1 MQSPNSSAWLKLGVA
16 IFSTALIGTGCT
28 SLKPTTSPSAS
39 GGANGKGGTGTSA
52 ASSLGGTRNA
62 GGVNSGVGGNGTVF
76 GSGGATG
83 GSNSSDSAGGNAST
97 GGSTF
102 GGSTASGGNNST
114 SNFGGNPARGGAASS
129 GGASMGGTAMGGTA
143 MGGTTKGGATTG
155 GTSMGGSAMGGSAM
169 GGSATGGAS
178 TGGSTD
184 TSGVGG
190 VTSTGGTSSGAGGTG
205 ALSCDVITCIGGKVC
220 VSGVCQCPSDST
232 LCGGVCLAPADL
244 QTDPAHCGTTGC
256 GVACGTGATCAAGAC
271 TCTTAGQ
278 TACAGGCAN
287 MQTDPKNCGTC
298 ATVCASGI
306 CEAAVCRKVKDCY
319 QKTTLGTPL
328 LVNFDT
334 YDGTNPVTNWVFAF
348 NAPAGATNTVYAG
361 FYEYDDGTGT
371 PLLSMPASGAN
382 ASKYAISISNTQAS
396 GWGGALGMWMG
407 CVDASAYQG
416 ISFWVKGTT
425 PTGKASFSFTT
436 ENTSAPDTTG
446 YGGGTCSG
454 TCKGPWVDFPV
465 TTTWTQ
471 VLVPWGTFTPGMAN
485 GANVTTTGN
494 GITGLTYNVSL
505 NYVAAAGDAGYVA
518 APGAYNLA
526 IDDIEFIG
534 NTACGTGL
542 SICGTGC
549 VDTQTNNVHC
559 GACGNACS
567 ATRSCQAGK
576 CICPSGYTDCSG
588 ECVNTQIDVQ
598 NCGSCGKPCTGI
610 CSAGSCQAST
620 CTSGMSQLDYTRTT
634 YASITQNKYWLNNN
648 LWGISGATGWQG
660 IWDTC
665 TSGNTI
671 GWGTD
676 WNWSGTSNQVKSY
689 ASAVLGWHWG
699 WKIDGT
705 GLPVQISANKNVTCG
720 WNYRV
725 TPGQTIDV
733 SYDLFAHA
741 LANPGYADQPTEEI
755 MIWLYT
761 AGGAGPIGGVDST
774 TSIGGASWE
783 VHKGSTGT
791 WNVYSYVRT
800 TNTTSATLNMM
811 DFLKDLVN
819 KGWMSSSH
827 YLTSIE
833 AGTEVFVGTGRL
845 DTDNYYCTIQ

>member
-1 MQSPNSSAWLKLGVA
+1 MQSPNSSAWLKLGVTL
-16 IFSTALIGTGCT
+16 FSTFMIAAGCT
-28 SLKPTTSPSAS
+28 PQSTTTSPQTS
-39 GGANGKGGTGTSA
+39 GGAIGHGGTSSANSA
-52 ASSLGGTRNA
+52 ATGNVGGTQNLGGA
-62 GGVNSGVGGNGTVF
+62 NSSMGGNGAVSS
-76 GSGGATG
+76 SGGAAG
-83 GSNSSDSAGGNAST
+83 GSSSSGGGGGNAT
-97 GGSTF
+97 MGGSTF
-102 GGSTASGGNNST
+102 GGSTAGGNNST
-114 SNFGGNPARGGAASS
+114 SNFGGSATKGGSATS
-129 GGASMGGTAMGGTA
+129 GGASLGGNNVGGNTI
-143 MGGTTKGGATTG
+143 GGATKGGSTTTTG
-155 GTSMGGSAMGGSAM
+155 AGGVPTS
-169 GGSATGGAS
+169 
-178 TGGSTD
+178 GGSTT

-190 VTSTGGTSSGAGGTG
+190 VTTTGGASSTVAATST
-205 ALSCDVITCIGGKVC
+205 LSCDALTCTGGKVC
-220 VSGVCQCPSDST
+220 VSGVCQCPTGST

-256 GVACGTGATCAAGAC
+256 GVACGTGANCSAGVC
-271 TCTTAGQ
+271 SCTTAGQ
-278 TACAGGCAN
+278 TACTGGCADL
-287 MQTDPKNCGTC
+287 QTDPKNCGKC

-306 CEAAVCRKVKDCY
+306 CTAGVCRPVKDCY
-319 QKTTLGTPL
+319 QKTTLGSPL

-382 ASKYAISISNTQAS
+382 ASKYAISISNTQS
-396 GWGGALGMWMG
+396 SSWGGALGMWMG
-407 CVDASAYQG
+407 CIDASAYQG

-425 PTGKASFSFTT
+425 PTGKASFSFSNPETT
-436 ENTSAPDTTG
+436 VPDTTG

-454 TCKGPWVDFPV
+454 ICKSPYIDFPV

-471 VLVPWGTFTPGMAN
+471 VLVPWGTFTPGIAN

-494 GITGLTYNVSL
+494 DISGLTFNVSL
-505 NYVAAAGDAGYVA
+505 NYVAAPGDAGYVA
-518 APGAYNLA
+518 TPGAYSLA

-534 NTACGTGL
+534 STACGTGL

-598 NCGSCGKPCTGI
+598 NCGGCGKPCTGI

-620 CTSGMSQLDYTRTT
+620 CTSGMSQLDYTKTT
-634 YASITQNKYWLNNN
+634 YASITQNKYWINNN

-699 WKIDGT
+699 WKITGT

-755 MIWLYT
+755 MIWLYKT
-761 AGGAGPIGGVDST
+761 GGAGPIGGVDST

-800 TNTTSATLNMM
+800 VNTTSATLNMM

-845 DTDNYYCTIQ
+845 DTDNYYCTVQ

>member
-1 MQSPNSSAWLKLGVA
+1 MQSPSSSAWLKLSVT
-16 IFSTALIGTGCT
+16 IFSTFMIAAGCT
-28 SLKPTTSPSAS
+28 KLQPSTTPAASAGAS
-39 GGANGKGGTGTSA
+39 GHGGTSTANGGATSSVGGTQNMGGAN
-52 ASSLGGTRNA
+52 SS
-62 GGVNSGVGGNGTVF
+62 VGGSGIVSS
-76 GSGGATG
+76 SGGATTVGG
-83 GSNSSDSAGGNAST
+83 GSNSSSAGGNASM

-102 GGSTASGGNNST
+102 DGSTTGGNNST
-114 SNFGGNPARGGAASS
+114 SNSGGNATK
-129 GGASMGGTAMGGTA
+129 GGTATSGGTSVGGNTVGGA
-143 MGGTTKGGATTG
+143 TKGGSTSTSGVGGVVATGGTTT
-155 GTSMGGSAMGGSAM
+155 
-169 GGSATGGAS
+169 
-178 TGGSTD
+178 

-190 VTSTGGTSSGAGGTG
+190 VTTTGGTSSSVPTTST
-205 ALSCDVITCIGGKVC
+205 LSCDVLTCTGGKVC
-220 VSGVCQCPSDST
+220 TSGVCQCPTGST
-232 LCGGVCLAPADL
+232 LCGEVCLAPADL

-256 GVACGTGATCAAGAC
+256 GVACGTGATCSAGVC

-287 MQTDPKNCGTC
+287 MQTDPKNCGKC

-306 CEAAVCRKVKDCY
+306 CTAGVCRPVKDCY
-319 QKTTLGTPL
+319 QKITLGSPL

-348 NAPAGATNTVYAG
+348 NAPAGAANTVYAG

-371 PLLSMPASGAN
+371 PLLSMPASGAS

-396 GWGGALGMWMG
+396 GWGGALGLWMG

-454 TCKGPWVDFPV
+454 ICKGPWVDFPV

-471 VLVPWGTFTPGMAN
+471 VLVPWATFTPGMAG

-505 NYVAAAGDAGYVA
+505 NYVAAPGDAGYVA

-576 CICPSGYTDCSG
+576 CICPATYTDCSG
-588 ECVNTQIDVQ
+588 ECVDTKIDVQ
-598 NCGSCGKPCTGI
+598 NCGGCGKPCTGI

-620 CTSGMSQLDYTRTT
+620 CTSGMSQQDYTRTT
-634 YASITQNKYWLNNN
+634 YASITQNKYWINNN

-676 WNWSGTSNQVKSY
+676 WSWSGTSNQVKSY

-699 WKIDGT
+699 WKINGT

-720 WNYRV
+720 WTYRV

-733 SYDLFAHA
+733 AYDLFAHNST
-741 LANPGYADQPTEEI
+741 NPGYADQPTDEI
-755 MIWLYT
+755 MIWLYR

-783 VHKGSTGT
+783 VHKGSTGV

-800 TNTTSATLNMM
+800 TNATSGATLNLM
-811 DFLKDLVN
+811 DFLKDVVS
-819 KGWMSSSH
+819 KGWMSSSK
-827 YLTSIE
+827 YLTSIQ

-845 DTDNYYCTIQ
+845 DTDSYYCTIQ